1 MSAVSL
7 DFNKVSTD
15 NNMMTSIDGESC
27 MAIKHYDQMPPFFMS
42 VVSASDVWLFVSSYG
57 GLSAGRDCP
66 EKAMFPYVTDDKI
79 HDGFFHTGSVAVF
92 QVGSGSHARVWE
104 PFNQEQNFRYN
115 VDRTIYKNLLG
126 TKLYFEEVNHDL
138 KLTYRYCLSASNKF
152 GLVKF
157 CRLSYNSHAP
167 ISVTVC
173 SGFQNLLPAEVPRA
187 LQQVSSNL
195 VDAYKLNEIDPSSGL
210 GVYSLYSGITD
221 KPEPFEALRATSV
234 FSIGLDSARYLSS
247 TGQLSAFK
255 RSATI
260 RPQHTS
266 RGVRGAYLALASID
280 LQSGGQAEWAV
291 VADTDLSQS
300 ELPSLSKAL
309 RDNRLTLT
317 MLKDD
322 SSKES
327 GAFEEVMAKSDGIQ
341 KVSDEIVSAHHFANV
356 VFNVMRGGIYAD
368 DYFIALKDFVGVLK
382 ASNHPVYERFSGTL
396 SDLPPRLHVSTF
408 IFEIDRLGDPD
419 LSRLAHDYLP
429 LTFGRRHGDPSR
441 PWNHFSIRLQDDNG
455 DPKIYYQGNWRDIF
469 QNLEALSHSYPEFVE
484 HIIAKFVNAS
494 TADGYNPYRITKDG
508 IDWEIED
515 PDDPW
520 SYIGYWGDHQIIYL
534 AKLLE
539 VSRQY
544 HPGKLETLLKS
555 NIFSYAN
562 VPYRIASFS
571 QLLEDPKNTVSFD
584 QLTADR
590 IDELVG
596 SLGND
601 GKLVQQKGGGTY
613 HVNLAEKLLVP
624 LLAKLSNF
632 VLGGGIWLNTQRPE
646 WNDANN
652 ALVGQGLS
660 MVTVYYLRRYI
671 CLLQDIFSNTTGAE
685 FEVSSRVSQWLLSTQ
700 HILQEHAPRLGIH
713 DDDDSFRL
721 ELLSALGR
729 AGSEYRSTIYQE
741 GFDGKKIDVTKLDVL
756 NLLDNAQLY
765 VEHTIKSNL
774 GSDGLYEAY
783 NRYEIDGDQL
793 LVRSLYPMLEG
804 QVAALSSGAMSA
816 KEAAN
821 LLSTLY
827 KSEMYRSDQDSF
839 TLYPD
844 KTVLG
849 FNDKNVIS
857 AKQFDN
863 ASLLDKLSR
872 GERENIFDIDVNN
885 NLRFSPSLTSVN
897 ALKDH
902 LELQDLSEGERST
915 IVNLYEEIFNHASFT
930 GRSGGMFGFE
940 GLGCIYWHMVS
951 KLLLAVQEAF
961 YRGLKSGD
969 DASHISRLGA
979 LYYRVQSGL
988 GYKRDVSSYGAFITD
1003 PYSHTPKHS
1012 GARQPGMTGQV
1023 KEEILTRLGEL
1034 GVLVTDGKI
1043 ELNPVLLQLNEFT
1056 LSDTSFRYLSI
1067 NGEWLEEPLAEQSLG
1082 FTFCQVPFVYQLKN
1096 DQSHFSITVHFTDGT
1111 EEMIVSNVIPDAISR
1126 SIFSR
1131 SNKVKKV
1138 VANFSQ
1144 DFLFKG

>member
-1 MSAVSL
+1 MSAISL
-7 DFNKVSTD
+7 DFDKVFIDNK
-15 NNMMTSIDGESC
+15 MMTSIDGELC
-27 MAIKHYDQMPPFFMS
+27 MAIKDYDQMPPFFMS

-57 GLSAGRDCP
+57 SLSAGRDCP
-66 EKAMFPYVTDDKI
+66 EKAIFPYVTDDKI

-92 QVGSGSHARVWE
+92 QVGSVSQRRVWE

-115 VDRTIYKNLLG
+115 LERTIYKNLLG

-138 KLTYRYCLSASNKF
+138 HLTYRYCLSASNEF
-152 GLVKF
+152 GLVKS
-157 CRLSYNSHAP
+157 CSLISSSQTS
-167 ISVTVC
+167 ISVTIC
-173 SGFQNLLPAEVPRA
+173 SGFQNLLPAEVPRS

-195 VDAYKLNEIDPSSGL
+195 VDAYKLNEIDCSSAL

-234 FSIGLDSARYLSS
+234 FSLGLESAIFLSS
-247 TGQLSAFK
+247 TDQLSTFK
-255 RSATI
+255 RGFAI
-260 RPQHTS
+260 KPQLIS
-266 RGVRGAYLALASID
+266 RGVRGAYLAVADVDVLP
-280 LQSGGQAEWAV
+280 GGQTEWAV
-291 VADTDLSQS
+291 IADTDLSQS
-300 ELPSLSKAL
+300 GSASLRKAL
-309 RDNRLTLT
+309 RDNTLTLS
-317 MLKDD
+317 MLKEDL
-322 SSKES
+322 SQES
-327 GAFEEVMAKSDGIQ
+327 GAFEKVMAKSDGIQ
-341 KVSDEIVSAHHFANV
+341 KVSNEIVSAHHFANV

-368 DYFIALKDFVGVLK
+368 DYFITLTDFVGVVK
-382 ASNHPVYERFSGTL
+382 ASNQVVYERFSDTL
-396 SDLPPRLHVSTF
+396 SGLPARLHLSNF
-408 IFEIDRLGDPD
+408 IFEIDRLGDAD

-441 PWNHFSIRLQDDNG
+441 PWNHFSIRLEDDNG

-469 QNLEALSHSYPEFVE
+469 QNLEALSHSYPDFIEN
-484 HIIAKFVNAS
+484 IIAKFVNAS

-534 AKLLE
+534 TKLLE

-544 HPGKLETLLKS
+544 HPGKLEMLLKN

-571 QLLEDPKNTVSFD
+571 QLLDDPKNTVSFD
-584 QLTADR
+584 QLTADQ
-590 IDELVG
+590 IDELVD

-601 GKLVQQKGGGTY
+601 GKLVQQNGGGTY
-613 HVNLAEKLLVP
+613 HVNLTEKLLVP

-671 CLLQDIFSNTTGAE
+671 RLLQEIFTNNIGNA
-685 FEVSSRVSQWLLSTQ
+685 FELSARVSQWLLATQ
-700 HILQEHAPRLGIH
+700 NILQEHAPRLKSRGE
-713 DDDDSFRL
+713 DDSFRL
-721 ELLSALGR
+721 ELLSALGIV
-729 AGSEYRSTIYQE
+729 GSDYRSEIYAN
-741 GFDGKKIDVTKLDVL
+741 GFDGKKVDVTKLDVR
-756 NLLDNAQLY
+756 NLLDSALLY
-765 VEHTIKSNL
+765 VEQTIKSNL

-783 NRYEIDGDQL
+783 NRYEVDKDQL
-793 LVRSLYPMLEG
+793 SVRTLYPMLEG
-804 QVAALSSGAMSA
+804 QVAALSSGAMGA
-816 KEAAN
+816 KEAVQ

-827 KSEMYRSDQDSF
+827 KSEMYRFDQDSF

-844 KTVLG
+844 KAVLG
-849 FNDKNVIS
+849 FIDKNTLS
-857 AKQFDN
+857 PTQFDN
-863 ASLLDKLSR
+863 VSLLNKLTR
-872 GERENIFDIDVNN
+872 GERENIFEIDADN
-885 NLRFSPSLTSVN
+885 NLRFSPSLTSLHT
-897 ALKDH
+897 LKEH
-902 LELQDLSEGERST
+902 LEMYDLSAEDRSL
-915 IVNLYEEIFNHASFT
+915 VVDLYEGTFNHDSFT

-951 KLLLAVQEAF
+951 KLLLAVQEVF

-969 DASHISRLGA
+969 DASYISRLGA
-979 LYYRVQSGL
+979 LYYRVQAGL

-1034 GVLVTDGKI
+1034 GVLVVDGKI
-1043 ELNPVLLQLNEFT
+1043 ELNPVLLQLNEFI
-1056 LSDTSFRYLSI
+1056 SSETSFRYLSL
-1067 NGEWLEEPLAEQSLG
+1067 NGDWLEEPMCEQSLG
-1082 FTFCQVPFVYQLKN
+1082 FTFCQVPFIYHLKN
-1096 DQSHFSITVHFTDGT
+1096 DQSNFCINVHFMDGT
-1111 EEMIVSNVIPDAISR
+1111 EEMIVDNVMPDSISQ

-1131 SNKVKKV
+1131 SNKVAKV

-1144 DFLFKG
+1144 SVLFVG

>member
-1 MSAVSL
+1 MSAVRL
-7 DFNKVSTD
+7 DFDKGSIDNK
-15 NNMMTSIDGESC
+15 MMTSIDGELC
-27 MAIKHYDQMPPFFMS
+27 MAIKDYDQMPPFFMS

-57 GLSAGRDCP
+57 SLSAGRDCP
-66 EKAMFPYVTDDKI
+66 EKAIFPYVTDDKI

-92 QVGSGSHARVWE
+92 QIGPISQRRVWE

-115 VDRTIYKNLLG
+115 LERTIYKNLLG

-138 KLTYRYCLSASNKF
+138 NLTYRYCLSASNEF
-152 GLVKF
+152 GLVKS
-157 CRLSYNSHAP
+157 CSLISCSHTS
-167 ISVTVC
+167 ICVTIC
-173 SGFQNLLPAEVPRA
+173 SGFQNLLPAEVPRS
-187 LQQVSSNL
+187 LQQASSNL
-195 VDAYKLNEIDPSSGL
+195 VDAYKLNEIDSSSAL

-234 FSIGLDSARYLSS
+234 FSLGLESANFLSS
-247 TGQLSAFK
+247 VDQLSTFK
-255 RSATI
+255 RGFAI
-260 RPQHTS
+260 KPQHIS
-266 RGVRGAYLALASID
+266 SGVRGAYLAVADVDVLP
-280 LQSGGQAEWAV
+280 GGQAEWAV

-300 ELPSLSKAL
+300 GLTSLRKAL
-309 RDNRLTLT
+309 RDNTLTLS

-322 SSKES
+322 ISQES
-327 GAFEEVMAKSDGIQ
+327 GTFEQVMAKSDGIQ
-341 KVSDEIVSAHHFANV
+341 KVSNEIVSAHHFANV

-368 DYFIALKDFVGVLK
+368 DYFITLRDFVSVVK
-382 ASNHPVYERFSGTL
+382 ASNQVVYERFSDTL
-396 SDLPPRLHVSTF
+396 SGLPARLQLPSF

-441 PWNHFSIRLQDDNG
+441 PWNHFSIRLEDDNG

-469 QNLEALSHSYPEFVE
+469 QNLEALSHSYPDFIEN
-484 HIIAKFVNAS
+484 IIAKFVNAS

-534 AKLLE
+534 TKLLE

-544 HPGKLETLLKS
+544 HPGKLETLLKN

-571 QLLEDPKNTVSFD
+571 QLLDDPKNTVSFD
-584 QLTADR
+584 QQTADQ
-590 IDELVG
+590 IDELVDF
-596 SLGND
+596 LGND
-601 GKLVQQKGGGTY
+601 GKLVQQKGGSTY
-613 HVNLAEKLLVP
+613 HVNLVEKLLVP

-671 CLLQDIFSNTTGAE
+671 CLLQEIFTNNTGNA
-685 FEVSSRVSQWLLSTQ
+685 FVLSSRVSQWFVATQ
-700 HILQEHAPRLGIH
+700 NILREYAPRLKSHG
-713 DDDDSFRL
+713 DDDSFRL
-721 ELLSALGR
+721 ELLSALGL

-741 GFDGKKIDVTKLDVL
+741 GFSGKKVDVTKLDVL
-756 NLLDNAQLY
+756 NLLDSALLY
-765 VEHTIKSNL
+765 VEKSIKSNL

-783 NRYEIDGDQL
+783 NRYEVDKDQL
-793 LVRSLYPMLEG
+793 SVRTLYPMLEG
-804 QVAALSSGAMSA
+804 QVAALSSGAMGA
-816 KEAAN
+816 KEAVQ

-827 KSEMYRSDQDSF
+827 ESEMYRSDQDSF
-839 TLYPD
+839 MLYPD
-844 KTVLG
+844 KAVLG
-849 FNDKNVIS
+849 FIDKNIIS
-857 AKQFDN
+857 PPQLDN
-863 ASLLDKLSR
+863 VSLLDKLTK
-872 GERENIFDIDVNN
+872 GEKGNIFETDADN
-885 NLRFSPSLTSVN
+885 NLRFSPSLTSLN
-897 ALKDH
+897 TLKEH
-902 LELQDLSEGERST
+902 LEMYDLSEEDRSL
-915 IVNLYEEIFNHASFT
+915 VVDLYEETFNHDSFT

-951 KLLLAVQEAF
+951 KLLLAVQETF

-969 DASHISRLGA
+969 DASYISRLGT
-979 LYYRVQSGL
+979 LYYRVQAGL
-988 GYKRDVSSYGAFITD
+988 GYKRDVTSYGAFITD

-1034 GVLVTDGKI
+1034 GVLVVDGKI
-1043 ELNPVLLQLNEFT
+1043 ELNPALLQFNEFI
-1056 LSDTSFRYLSI
+1056 SSKTSFRYLSL
-1067 NGEWLEEPLAEQSLG
+1067 NGDWLEELLCEQSLG
-1082 FTFCQVPFVYQLKN
+1082 FTFCQVPFVYHLKN
-1096 DQSHFSITVHFTDGT
+1096 DQSNFCINVHFADGT
-1111 EEMIVSNVIPDAISR
+1111 EEMIVGNVIPDSISQ

-1131 SNKVKKV
+1131 SNKVTKV

-1144 DFLFKG
+1144 SVLFKG